1 MRETIAGRVGSHQCG
16 DRVCWAPNEE
26 IELLMIDP
34 THGVSLRWPLPKHDY
49 WSTPFAEALLE
60 HLTLVPGATILDVA
74 CGHGIPAFH
83 LAEQVGPSGQ
93 VLGIDVSEH
102 QIARARAIQGTQLPW
117 LRFEG
122 MDVRAL
128 PSTLPSFDRITGNL
142 SVMFF
147 RPNRV
152 ETVRGLVEHLKPGGQ
167 LVLTF
172 PSLGTF
178 ESLWRRIDQEMAAR
192 GLSAEQSRLAA
203 YVAERPS
210 SVDGRGWLEAVG
222 LERIAVAEW
231 PLEVVTGPG
240 QAFLFHPLL
249 RGGFLDDAFE
259 CFDDQRLA
267 EEVMEAVSVD
277 LPSFTPL
284 VAQRCV
290 LSGWKPGLD
299 SAAVR

>member
-1 MRETIAGRVGSHQCG
+1 
-16 DRVCWAPNEE
+16 
-26 IELLMIDP
+26 MIHSTRD
-34 THGVSLRWPLPKHDY
+34 TARRWPLPKHDY
-49 WSTPFAEALLE
+49 WSTPFAEALLQ
-60 HLTLVPGATILDVA
+60 HLTLTPGSTVLDVA
-74 CGHGIPAFH
+74 CGHGIPAFYM
-83 LAEQVGPSGQ
+83 AEQVGPSGQ
-93 VLGIDVSEH
+93 VLGIDLSEH

-147 RPNRV
+147 RPNRF

-178 ESLWRRIDQEMAAR
+178 EALWRRIDREMGAR
-192 GLSAEQSRLAA
+192 ELMAEQSRLAA

-210 SVDGRGWLEAVG
+210 ANDARGWLEAAG
-222 LERIAVAEW
+222 LERVDVTER
-231 PLEVVTGPG
+231 PLEVATGPG
-240 QAFLFHPLL
+240 QSFLFHPLL
-249 RGGFLDDAFE
+249 RGGFLDDAYE
-259 CFDDQRLA
+259 CFEDQRLA
-267 EEVMEAVSVD
+267 EEVMTAVSQD

-290 LSGWKPGLD
+290 ASGWKRRPD
-299 SAAVR
+299 SFAVS